1 MLSRIMQSIEWHL
14 IFFFLYMKQSITK
27 DLFIYLTA
35 EVTIHVCVVV
45 LTIKLIIAS
54 N

>member
-14 IFFFLYMKQSITK
+14 IFFLYMKQSITK

-45 LTIKLIIAS
+45 LIIKLIIAS